1 MERVDVTREHPARK
15 VAEITLG
22 FWLAKVVA
30 TTLGEV
36 AGDAIAQT
44 LNLGYVAGLAIT
56 LGLLAAFLVA
66 QVRADR
72 YHPFLFWAT
81 IVGTTTAGTEIA
93 DLATHTLNLGYNVTS
108 AILFGGMLL
117 TLGIWY
123 LRRGTCDVSA
133 VINRESELLLWGA
146 VLFSNSLGTAFG
158 DGLVYVF
165 GLTYT
170 TGSLVCMAVIGA
182 VLLLHYVA
190 RVNAA
195 FIFSGRH
202 SFSPGRSA
210 PTSETC
216 SRRKLP
222 RADLASTRLR
232 LPWSAFCCSQ
242 ELSCSSNVGST
253 LSMDVAVPSP
263 EQPSGY
269 DFGLTPFLD
278 WEG

>member
-1 MERVDVTREHPARK
+1 MIARSGGMRIVRVNVTRNHSARK

-22 FWLAKVVA
+22 FWLAKVTA

-56 LGLLAAFLVA
+56 LAMLAAFLVA
-66 QVRADR
+66 QVRADHYR
-72 YHPFLFWAT
+72 PLLFWAT

-93 DLATHTLNLGYNVTS
+93 DLSTHTLSLGYNATS

-117 TLGIWY
+117 TLGVWY

-133 VINRESELLLWGA
+133 VVDRESELFFWVA

-170 TGSLVCMAVIGA
+170 TGSLVCMVVIGV

-195 FIFSGRH
+195 LIFWAAFVFTRPFGADFGNLLTKEAAKGGFGLNTFATALVCVLLLAGIVV
-202 SFSPGRSA
+202 SFERRQRRIDGRS
-210 PTSETC
+210 
-216 SRRKLP
+216 
-222 RADLASTRLR
+222 ST
-232 LPWSAFCCSQ
+232 A
-242 ELSCSSNVGST
+242 
-253 LSMDVAVPSP
+253 A
-263 EQPSGY
+263 
-269 DFGLTPFLD
+269 
-278 WEG
+278 

>member
-1 MERVDVTREHPARK
+1 MIVGSGGVRMETVDVSREHPARK

-56 LGLLAAFLVA
+56 LALLAAFLVA

-93 DLATHTLNLGYNVTS
+93 DLSTHTLNLGYNATS

-123 LRRGTCDVSA
+123 FRRGTCDVSA
-133 VINRESELLLWGA
+133 VVDRENELFFWGA

-170 TGSLVCMAVIGA
+170 TGSLVCMAMIGV

-195 FIFSGRH
+195 FIFWAA
-202 SFSPGRSA
+202 FVF
-210 PTSETC
+210 
-216 SRRKLP
+216 
-222 RADLASTRLR
+222 TR
-232 LPWSAFCCSQ
+232 PFGA
-242 ELSCSSNVGST
+242 
-253 LSMDVAVPSP
+253 
-263 EQPSGY
+263 
-269 DFGLTPFLD
+269 DFGNLLTKEAVKGGFGLNTFATALICVLLLTGVVVFF
-278 WEG
+278 ERRQHLVNRRSRTAA

>member
-1 MERVDVTREHPARK
+1 MERMNVTRDHPVRK

-56 LGLLAAFLVA
+56 LGLLVAFLIA
-66 QVRADR
+66 QVRADHYR
-72 YHPFLFWAT
+72 PLLFWAT

-93 DLATHTLNLGYNVTS
+93 DLSTHTLGLGYNATS
-108 AILFGGMLL
+108 AILFSGMLL
-117 TLGIWY
+117 TLGVWY
-123 LRRGTCDVSA
+123 LRRGTCDVSG
-133 VINRESELLLWGA
+133 VIDRESELFFWVA

-170 TGSLVCMAVIGA
+170 TGSLVCMAVIAA

-195 FIFSGRH
+195 VIFWAA
-202 SFSPGRSA
+202 FVF
-210 PTSETC
+210 
-216 SRRKLP
+216 
-222 RADLASTRLR
+222 TR
-232 LPWSAFCCSQ
+232 PFGA
-242 ELSCSSNVGST
+242 
-253 LSMDVAVPSP
+253 
-263 EQPSGY
+263 
-269 DFGLTPFLD
+269 DFGNLLTKDTIKGGLGLNTFATSLVCVLLLAGIVAFFERRQRRVD
-278 WEG
+278 ARRGAVA